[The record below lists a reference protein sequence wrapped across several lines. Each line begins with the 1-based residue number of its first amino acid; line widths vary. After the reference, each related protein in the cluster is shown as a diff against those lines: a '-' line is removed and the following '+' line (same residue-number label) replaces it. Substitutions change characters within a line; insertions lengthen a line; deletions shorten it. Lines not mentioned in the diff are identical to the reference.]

1 MVRDDL
7 NLWRYFMFGFIF
19 NKKKEN
25 KENNVPVRN
34 NDLDKRKVDI
44 LARHEER
51 AKERAEMA
59 SQLNKQFEEVDR
71 LSAELE
77 NINNRLRSLT
87 K

>member
-1 MVRDDL
+1 
-7 NLWRYFMFGFIF
+7 MFGIF
-19 NKKKEN
+19 NKK

-34 NDLDKRKVDI
+34 NDLDKLRVDI

-51 AKERAEMA
+51 AKERAEMV

-77 NINNRLRSLT
+77 SINNRLRSLT

>member
-1 MVRDDL
+1 
-7 NLWRYFMFGFIF
+7 MFGFIF

-34 NDLDKRKVDI
+34 NDLDKLRVEI

-51 AKERAEMA
+51 AEERAQIRALYE
-59 SQLNKQFEEVDR
+59 KQFEEVDR

-77 NINNRLRSLT
+77 NVNNRLRSLI

>member
-1 MVRDDL
+1 
-7 NLWRYFMFGFIF
+7 MFGIF
-19 NKKKEN
+19 NKK

-34 NDLDKRKVDI
+34 NDLDKLRGEI
-44 LARHEER
+44 IARHEER
-51 AKERAEMA
+51 AKERAEMV

-77 NINNRLRSLT
+77 NVNNRLRSLI

>member
-1 MVRDDL
+1 
-7 NLWRYFMFGFIF
+7 MFGIF

-25 KENNVPVRN
+25 KENTIPVIDRDN
-34 NDLDKRKVDI
+34 NDLDKLRAEI
-44 LARHEER
+44 LARHDER
-51 AKERAEMA
+51 VKERAEMV

-77 NINNRLRSLT
+77 SINNRLRSLT

>member
-1 MVRDDL
+1 
-7 NLWRYFMFGFIF
+7 MFGIF
-19 NKKKEN
+19 KK

-34 NDLDKRKVDI
+34 TDLDKLRGEI
-44 LARHEER
+44 IARHEER
-51 AKERAEMA
+51 AKERAEIV

-77 NINNRLRSLT
+77 NVNNRLRSLT